1 MPCQLS
7 RLTSLSLA
15 TLLLVSPAHS
25 VWADHH
31 ETTPKHDAGKQKD
44 PLGEFFIPPE
54 LVMEHAQELGIET
67 QTLAGIRDEFRSV
80 QSALPPLQKKLQ
92 EEMRKLQAELESRS
106 SDEEAVLAQ
115 LDRVLNQELKVK
127 RLHVRLLYRI
137 RQQLSESQLKALM
150 KLKAETM
157 ARNQLI
163 KERLQG
169 KIAEVQKAVQQRIA
183 AGQPPHEI
191 AKLMQS
197 FESLIKKGQI
207 KAAEAILDQALLALE
222 KE

>member
-15 TLLLVSPAHS
+15 TLLLVSPANF

-31 ETTPKHDAGKQKD
+31 ETAPKHDAGKQKD
-44 PLGEFFIPPE
+44 PLAEYFIPPE

-80 QSALPPLQKKLQ
+80 QSALPPLQKKMQ
-92 EEMRKLQAELESRS
+92 EELRKLQAELESRS

-137 RQQLSESQLKALM
+137 RQQLSESQLKELM

-183 AGQPPHEI
+183 AGQPPHEV